1 MLLQTHHLD
10 HSIYIQTFTLAIMF
24 VRYIITALLLASSAF
39 AAESSTSSIE
49 RKSHTTSQNHLQS
62 HLTTLPAVS
71 IEIGNPNATIATE
84 TSSKVVLTNVSGG
97 AGPTVFPGSTTGIA
111 IIGDKTYTAGSP
123 AETNGGNTINAILSD
138 GIVYNDQTYTYTTT
152 DTRTTP
158 ISTFG
163 HTMTFGDGPSS
174 TFSTRSQ
181 TVTFVS
187 GPTVTASEV
196 SSGVWNVY
204 TATVSVGGSAKEVF
218 GDEVTAAST
227 GVVIP
232 TSSPSASTTSST
244 SGASRLTI
252 ACSASLVLC
261 GLLFSSL

>member
-1 MLLQTHHLD
+1 
-10 HSIYIQTFTLAIMF
+10 MF
-24 VRYIITALLLASSAF
+24 VRYFTTALIIAGSAF
-39 AAESSTSSIE
+39 AAESSTPSVEPVI
-49 RKSHTTSQNHLQS
+49 
-62 HLTTLPAVS
+62 

-84 TSSKVVLTNVSGG
+84 TSSKVVLTDISGR

-111 IIGDKTYTAGSP
+111 IIGDKTYTAGAP
-123 AETNGGNTINAILSD
+123 AETNGANTINSILTD
-138 GIVYNDQTYTYTTT
+138 GIVYNNQTYTYTTT

-158 ISTFG
+158 ISTVG
-163 HTMTFGDGPSS
+163 HTVTFGDGPSS

-187 GPTVTASEV
+187 GPTVTASEI

-244 SGASRLTI
+244 SGASKLTTG
-252 ACSASLVLC
+252 CWVGLVVC
-261 GLLFSSL
+261 GLLFSLL

>member
-1 MLLQTHHLD
+1 MT
-10 HSIYIQTFTLAIMF
+10 AI
-24 VRYIITALLLASSAF
+24 II
-39 AAESSTSSIE
+39 E
-49 RKSHTTSQNHLQS
+49 
-62 HLTTLPAVS
+62 V
-71 IEIGNPNATIATE
+71 GNPNATIATE
-84 TSSKVVLTNVSGG
+84 TSSKVVLTDISGG

-111 IIGDKTYTAGSP
+111 IIGDKTYTAGGP
-123 AETNGGNTINAILSD
+123 AETDGENTINSILTD
-138 GIVYNDQTYTYTTT
+138 GIVYNNQTYTYTTT

-158 ISTFG
+158 ILSVG
-163 HTMTFGDGPSS
+163 HTITYGDEPSS

-187 GPTVTASEV
+187 GPTVTASEI

-232 TSSPSASTTSST
+232 TSSPSVSTTTSST
-244 SGASRLTI
+244 SGASKL
-252 ACSASLVLC
+252 AMDCWVGLVVC
-261 GLLFSSL
+261 GLLFSLL

>member
-1 MLLQTHHLD
+1 
-10 HSIYIQTFTLAIMF
+10 
-24 VRYIITALLLASSAF
+24 
-39 AAESSTSSIE
+39 
-49 RKSHTTSQNHLQS
+49 
-62 HLTTLPAVS
+62 
-71 IEIGNPNATIATE
+71 
-84 TSSKVVLTNVSGG
+84 
-97 AGPTVFPGSTTGIA
+97 
-111 IIGDKTYTAGSP
+111 
-123 AETNGGNTINAILSD
+123 
-138 GIVYNDQTYTYTTT
+138 VYNDQTYTYTTT
-152 DTRTTP
+152 DTRSTP

-163 HTMTFGDGPSS
+163 HTVTFGDEPSS

-196 SSGVWNVY
+196 SSGVWKVY

-261 GLLFSSL
+261 GMVFSLL